1 MGDFDQ
7 FADDETRYET
17 MSLSIRGIV
26 VDEQVI
32 SVLSSFWQA
41 FQGFFVRV
49 GNRGEGDRLPS
60 VTHSD
65 QEAPDI
71 QIRVFS
77 GNESYFRG
85 VTCIPGALQ

>member
-7 FADDETRYET
+7 FADDETCYET

-49 GNRGEGDRLPS
+49 GIAARGTDC
-60 VTHSD
+60 
-65 QEAPDI
+65 AP
-71 QIRVFS
+71 
-77 GNESYFRG
+77 
-85 VTCIPGALQ
+85 